1 MISRITN
8 LEGGGGG
15 GGQLEDDS
23 TTSNDFDFYKTERE
37 MGEDVEEE
45 VKLTKRKLQSNDGI

>member
-37 MGEDVEEE
+37 MGEDVE
-45 VKLTKRKLQSNDGI
+45 